1 MHRPS
6 LLRRYLIGLSAT
18 FCGAAISDATGSL
31 LPLAL
36 GAAWTVVVTAD
47 VVREHRAR
55 SRRQWGNDRYNDR

>member
-1 MHRPS
+1 MNRPS
-6 LLRRYLIGLSAT
+6 LLVRYLIGLGST
-18 FCGAAISDATGSL
+18 FFGAAISDATSSL

-55 SRRQWGNDRYNDR
+55 SRRR